1 MNVGIFLPHPH
12 KKFLDIF
19 SQNLYNY
26 TLYRRNVAM
35 KNDYVIKMH
44 DLIEQMG
51 ETEIIFE
58 WIAFATRDELKEFV
72 EHCEQ
77 HYGVETEWL

>member
-1 MNVGIFLPHPH
+1 
-12 KKFLDIF
+12 
-19 SQNLYNY
+19 
-26 TLYRRNVAM
+26 M

-77 HYGVETEWL
+77 HYGVETE